1 MLFHSCP
8 CLGKVIFLLCGICPL
23 LGKMVISAR
32 RYLPNVLQVGL
43 FCSEVLAHAWATTA
57 YLQFVLA
64 HCSARASLRSWLL
77 AHAWANGS
85 FLLFL
90 PQIYAFLF
98 IFRKFW
104 AKNLPKNRNLSKKRR
119 CLVLHRRHFHL
130 FFSNPPH
137 LSRTSLYVTRYFF
150 VEQIISSFLAI
161 VFEPFFYFTRSFLP
175 LLIMIPR
182 SGLLR
187 R

>member
-23 LGKMVISAR
+23 LGKRVISAR
-32 RYLPNVLQVGL
+32 RYLPNVLHVGL

-64 HCSARASLRSWLL
+64 HCSARASYSSWLL

-119 CLVLHRRHFHL
+119 CLLLHRRHFHL
-130 FFSNPPH
+130 FFSNPLH
-137 LSRTSLYVTRYFF
+137 FSRTSFMGRD
-150 VEQIISSFLAI
+150 SFLRSRL
-161 VFEPFFYFTRSFLP
+161 FHPFWRLFLSHDFTSREFFCHCLS
-175 LLIMIPR
+175 
-182 SGLLR
+182 
-187 R
+187 